1 MAYLAVDESINVS
14 GLAQL
19 VLFIRY
25 VANTKLEEE
34 LLMYVAL
41 PGWSTGEDIISAV
54 DMRLQN
60 DGLLWEQCISTC
72 TDGAGAVAGKN

>member
-34 LLMYVAL
+34 LFMYVAL
-41 PGWSTGEDIISAV
+41 PG
-54 DMRLQN
+54 
-60 DGLLWEQCISTC
+60 
-72 TDGAGAVAGKN
+72 